1 MAKKDKKNQG
11 KKQSEAVTEKEAVT
25 ESEAVAEKETDAE
38 SKAAVEETAEEA
50 VEKAADK
57 PKEKTIMSQL
67 EEAEKAA
74 DALAAHMKEF
84 READAKDPKMIK
96 RASKKVKTSK
106 LKLTQK
112 RAIYGFLFILPWL
125 VGFLAFYAKSLYQ
138 TVLFSFSK
146 VSMAEGGG
154 FTTHFIGITNY
165 KYVLTE
171 HASFNQILVNSLI
184 DMVIDVP
191 LVIFFSLFMALLLNQ
206 KFKGRTIVRAIF
218 FLPVILN
225 SGAIAD
231 AIEMARASVTGGL
244 ASTSAAM
251 ADAASSSINVEY
263 YMDLF
268 ADLGLPKA
276 ILDYVVGAVSRISDI
291 IQAAGVQIVIFIASL
306 QSVPPSLYEVS
317 KIEGATAYETF
328 WKVTFPMV
336 TPLILTN
343 VVYTVVDS
351 FVNSEVVD
359 TAYETAF
366 TLKEYGNSASM
377 SMLSTVSV
385 CVILLIV
392 GYLINRK
399 TFYYN

>member
-1 MAKKDKKNQG
+1 MSKKAKDVKEKKLSKEAEAKTEEVKETKEQ
-11 KKQSEAVTEKEAVT
+11 KQAEAGDLTEK
-25 ESEAVAEKETDAE
+25 
-38 SKAAVEETAEEA
+38 
-50 VEKAADK
+50 K
-57 PKEKTIMSQL
+57 PEQKEKTIMSQL

-74 DALAAHMKEF
+74 DALAAHMRAF
-84 READAKDPKMIK
+84 READAKDPKAIK
-96 RASKKVKTSK
+96 RANKKIKTSK

-125 VGFLAFYAKSLYQ
+125 VGFIAFYAKSIYQ

-146 VSMAEGGG
+146 VSMADVGG
-154 FTTHFIGITNY
+154 FSTRFIGITNY

-191 LVIFFSLFMALLLNQ
+191 LIIFFSLFMALLLNQ
-206 KFKGRTIVRAIF
+206 KFRGRTIVRAIF

-231 AIEMARASVTGGL
+231 AIELARASVTGGL
-244 ASTSAAM
+244 SSTSAAM
-251 ADAASSSINVEY
+251 AESASSSINLDY
-263 YMDLF
+263 YMNLF
-268 ADLGLPKA
+268 SDLGLPKG
-276 ILDYVVGAVSRISDI
+276 ILDYVVGAVGRISDI
-291 IQAAGVQIVIFIASL
+291 IQASGVQIVIFIASL

-351 FVNSEVVD
+351 FVNSDVVD

-366 TLKEYGNSASM
+366 TLKEYGNSSAM

-385 CVILLIV
+385 CIILIVV

>member
-11 KKQSEAVTEKEAVT
+11 KKQSEAVAEKETVA
-25 ESEAVAEKETDAE
+25 ESGAVAEKEAAAE
-38 SKAAVEETAEEA
+38 SEAVVEEAAEGAED
-50 VEKAADK
+50 E

-74 DALAAHMKEF
+74 DALAAHMKAF

-146 VSMAEGGG
+146 VSMADGGG
-154 FTTHFIGITNY
+154 FTTRFIGITNY

-206 KFKGRTIVRAIF
+206 KFKGRTVVRAIF

-251 ADAASSSINVEY
+251 ADATSSSINVEY

-268 ADLGLPKA
+268 ADLGLPKV

>member
-1 MAKKDKKNQG
+1 MAKKEKKNQS
-11 KKQSEAVTEKEAVT
+11 KKQDT
-25 ESEAVAEKETDAE
+25 AVAKET
-38 SKAAVEETAEEA
+38 VETLKTDE
-50 VEKAADK
+50 

-74 DALAAHMKEF
+74 DALAAHMKAF

-146 VSMAEGGG
+146 VSMSDGGG
-154 FTTHFIGITNY
+154 FVTRFIGITNY

-184 DMVIDVP
+184 DMIIDVP

-206 KFKGRTIVRAIF
+206 KFKGRTVVRAIF

-251 ADAASSSINVEY
+251 ADASSSSINVEY
-263 YMDLF
+263 YMQLF
-268 ADLGLPKA
+268 SDLGLPKA
-276 ILDYVVGAVSRISDI
+276 ILEYVVGAVSRISDI

-351 FVNSEVVD
+351 FVNSDVVD

-366 TLKEYGNSASM
+366 TLKEYGNSAAM

>member
-1 MAKKDKKNQG
+1 MAKKKN
-11 KKQSEAVTEKEAVT
+11 KKQEIEEKMQTADDAVKGTSKEKNE
-25 ESEAVAEKETDAE
+25 ESEA
-38 SKAAVEETAEEA
+38 
-50 VEKAADK
+50 
-57 PKEKTIMSQL
+57 PKKTIMSQL

-74 DALAAHMKEF
+74 EELAKYQKQY
-84 READAKDPKMIK
+84 REMDEKDPKVQK
-96 RASKKVKTSK
+96 RKAKIKTSK
-106 LKLTQK
+106 LKLTQR

-125 VGFLAFYAKSLYQ
+125 VGFIAFYAKSLYQ

-146 VSMAEGGG
+146 VSMADTGG
-154 FTTHFIGITNY
+154 FSTRFIGLTNY

-184 DMVIDVP
+184 DIVIDVP
-191 LVIFFSLFMALLLNQ
+191 LIIFFSLFMALLLNQ
-206 KFKGRTIVRAIF
+206 KFKGRTLVRAIF

-244 ASTSAAM
+244 SSTSAAL
-251 ADAASSSINVEY
+251 AEATSTGVNVDY
-263 YMDLF
+263 YMQLF
-268 ADLGLPKA
+268 SDLGLPKG
-276 ILDYVVGAVSRISDI
+276 ILDYVVSAVGRISDI
-291 IQAAGVQIVIFIASL
+291 IQASGVQIVIFIASL
-306 QSVPPSLYEVS
+306 QSIAPSLYEVS

-359 TAYETAF
+359 TAYDTAF
-366 TLKEYGNSASM
+366 TLKEYGNSAAM

-385 CVILLIV
+385 CIILLVV